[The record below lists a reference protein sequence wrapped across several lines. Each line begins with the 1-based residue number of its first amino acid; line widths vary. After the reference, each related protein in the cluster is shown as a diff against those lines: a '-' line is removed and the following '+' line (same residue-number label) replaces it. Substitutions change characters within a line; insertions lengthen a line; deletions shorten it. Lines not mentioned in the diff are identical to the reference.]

1 MKRPCKDDGLIVY
14 AVRDSCP
21 QFGRTR
27 HRRGIMI
34 AKQRA
39 RTLLCALIC
48 VGELLLA
55 CSLSSQGMRGT
66 IRKQS
71 FGKTASG
78 EQIDL
83 YTLSNKKGM
92 EVSITNFGATVV
104 ALRVPD
110 RAGKAADVVLG
121 YDTLDGYE
129 NGKSYFGA
137 TVGRYANRIG
147 GGKFAIDGKTY
158 TLPKNNGNNTLHGG
172 IAGFDKKVW
181 KAREIDVKDGAAL
194 ELSYLSADGEEG
206 FPGNLSVK
214 VVFTVPADRNDLKI
228 DYTSSTDKDTVLNLS
243 NHSYFNL
250 AGEGNGDI
258 LDHVLTLHAKQ
269 FTPVDKTLIP
279 TGELRDVAGT
289 PLDFATATAIG
300 KRINED
306 YEQLVF
312 GKGYDHDWVLG
323 RSSGGNGLSIAA
335 EAYDA
340 KSGRKLEVL
349 TTEPGIQFY
358 SGNFLDGSA
367 KGKANKAY
375 TQRAAFCLETQHFP
389 DSPNHRNFPSTL
401 LKPNAAFHSQTV
413 FRFSAK

>member
-1 MKRPCKDDGLIVY
+1 
-14 AVRDSCP
+14 
-21 QFGRTR
+21 
-27 HRRGIMI
+27 MI

-39 RTLLCALIC
+39 RTLLCALIF
-48 VGELLLA
+48 VGELSLA

-83 YTLSNKKGM
+83 YSLSNQKGM

-104 ALRVPD
+104 ALQVPD
-110 RAGKAADVVLG
+110 RVGKAADVVLG
-121 YDTLDGYE
+121 FDTLEGYE

-147 GGKFAIDGKTY
+147 GGKFSIDGKTY
-158 TLPKNNGNNTLHGG
+158 TLPKNDGNNTLHGG
-172 IAGFDKKVW
+172 IVGFNKKVW
-181 KAREIDVKDGAAL
+181 KAREIAAKDGAAL

-228 DYTSSTDKDTVLNLS
+228 DYTASTDKDSVLNLS

-258 LDHVLTLHAKQ
+258 LDHVLMLHAKQ

-279 TGELRDVAGT
+279 TGELRNVAGT
-289 PLDFATATAIG
+289 PLDFTTATAIG
-300 KRINED
+300 KRINGD

-312 GKGYDHDWVLG
+312 GNGYDHNWVLG
-323 RSSGGNGLSIAA
+323 RSGGGNGLLIAA

-349 TTEPGIQFY
+349 TTEPGVQFY

-375 TQRAAFCLETQHFP
+375 AQRAAFCLETQHFP
-389 DSPNHRNFPSTL
+389 DSPNHPNFPSTL
-401 LKPNAAFHSQTV
+401 LKPNAAWHSQTV